1 MITPSILLVSVTS
14 LLVSCAPEEPA
25 CIGKDDVTETGG
37 DTDTA
42 QPQDTAPTPP
52 TGQELY
58 TDFCA
63 SCHGADARGGSERG
77 IDRDVVNMPDADLVR
92 IILNGAG
99 DMAPVPVSED
109 EAYAIVAYIRTIVP

>member
-1 MITPSILLVSVTS
+1 MIRPSILFPSIVS
-14 LLVSCAPEEPA
+14 LLVSCAPAEPA
-25 CIGKDDVTETGG
+25 CVGTNDVTDTGS
-37 DTDTA
+37 DTDTSE
-42 QPQDTAPTPP
+42 PQDTAPPP
-52 TGQELY
+52 TGEELY

-77 IDRDVVNMPDADLVR
+77 IDRDVQNMPDADLVR

-99 DMAPVPVSED
+99 EMAPVPVSED